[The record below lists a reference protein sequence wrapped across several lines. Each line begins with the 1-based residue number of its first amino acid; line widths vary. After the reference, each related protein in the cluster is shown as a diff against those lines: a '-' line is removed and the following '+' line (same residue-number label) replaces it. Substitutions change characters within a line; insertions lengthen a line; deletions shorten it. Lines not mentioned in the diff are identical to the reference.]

1 MECAIQ
7 TVLCWSITG
16 DLSCVEFYRGEDHYV
31 FVATP
36 ETLQASLRLVGRCAA
51 DPELNLTWQDAE
63 QITRSMRQIVG
74 ATREAVPVE
83 SAVDDG
89 AYDNDRWWL
98 LSILGASIL
107 FWGWVFT
114 LVIRAWQ

>member
-36 ETLQASLRLVGRCAA
+36 ETLQASLRLVGRCAD

-74 ATREAVPVE
+74 EAAPVE
-83 SAVDDG
+83 SAADDG

-107 FWGWVFT
+107 FWGRVFT
-114 LVIRAWQ
+114 FVIRAWQ

>member
-1 MECAIQ
+1 MEYAIQ

-74 ATREAVPVE
+74 ATREAAPVE
-83 SAVDDG
+83 SAVATPHVRWVRWVILVSG
-89 AYDNDRWWL
+89 AGGVL
-98 LSILGASIL
+98 LI
-107 FWGWVFT
+107 F
-114 LVIRAWQ
+114 LVVRAWQS